1 MNSVLLNKILD
12 KVPLKDLYDE
22 IKDNPKMIYN
32 LGIVIAAKK
41 DIFCKLIHTFMIE
54 AIASGNPELVQFL
67 KTSIINMDGK
77 ETVSI
82 NDVVKRTTTTSTEAS
97 DSCGHGGGIRARSC

>member
-22 IKDNPKMIYN
+22 IKNNPKMIYN
-32 LGIVIAAKK
+32 LGIIIVSKK
-41 DIFCKLIHTFMIE
+41 DIFCKLIHAFMIE

-67 KTSIINMDGK
+67 KTAIINMDGN
-77 ETVSI
+77 ETFSI
-82 NDVVKRTTTTSTEAS
+82 NDVVKRTTAKPTKS
-97 DSCGHGGGIRARSC
+97 DPDPCVGGTRARSC